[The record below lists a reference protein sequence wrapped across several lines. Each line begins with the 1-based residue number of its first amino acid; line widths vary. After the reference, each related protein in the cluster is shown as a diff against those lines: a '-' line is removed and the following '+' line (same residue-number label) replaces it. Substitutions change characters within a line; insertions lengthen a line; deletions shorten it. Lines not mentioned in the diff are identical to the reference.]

1 MARVEFT
8 KDMRPE
14 YTILVPEM
22 LPTHF
27 LLLVQVFRQH
37 GYNLEVLQNEGPD
50 VINAGLQYT
59 HNDMCYPALLC
70 IGQFIDALKSGK
82 YDLHKTA
89 LMITQTGGGCRAS
102 NYIHLLR
109 KALERAELD
118 FVPVISLNPAGLE
131 KNSGFRFT
139 PGLLTEALYSILYGD
154 MLMNLKNQAEPYEK
168 EKGATMALVNRWAD
182 DIAGQFRKS
191 PAGPVLH
198 FRRNLKAIARDFEA
212 LPRTAEEKIKVG
224 IVGEI
229 YVKFSSMGNNHLER
243 FLLEQGCEVDVP
255 GLMGFIDYCV
265 EVRIDD
271 IDLYGGSKKWRFVYS
286 RIMDLFTHYERVI
299 ARYTRRY
306 SGYRP
311 CELFRRSKAQ
321 VNGLLGYGCK
331 MGEGWLLPAEMIE
344 LIESGVNNIV
354 CVQPFGCLPNHIV
367 GKGPIRALRERYPKA
382 NIVPID
388 YDPSATKV
396 NQENRLKLMLSVA
409 KENMQ
414 DEA

>member
-243 FLLEQGCEVDVP
+243 FLLEQG
-255 GLMGFIDYCV
+255 
-265 EVRIDD
+265 
-271 IDLYGGSKKWRFVYS
+271 
-286 RIMDLFTHYERVI
+286 
-299 ARYTRRY
+299 
-306 SGYRP
+306 
-311 CELFRRSKAQ
+311 
-321 VNGLLGYGCK
+321 
-331 MGEGWLLPAEMIE
+331 
-344 LIESGVNNIV
+344 
-354 CVQPFGCLPNHIV
+354 
-367 GKGPIRALRERYPKA
+367 
-382 NIVPID
+382 
-388 YDPSATKV
+388 
-396 NQENRLKLMLSVA
+396 
-409 KENMQ
+409 
-414 DEA
+414 